1 MIYETEEDRR
11 AEAVIMNTILFGG
24 QAAIKLQDTHFADYA
39 VAGKDNRVIAVFE
52 IKDRPGWKEGY
63 GTLFMTADKWCN
75 LVKLSECCGI
85 PVYFAVR
92 VDSGIFI
99 TRVARASELRG
110 KLEIDMVERRDR
122 TEAGIKLTVGVPFHL
137 FTPVDKFI
145 IGTI

>member
-75 LVKLSECCGI
+75 LDGGRNQVDGRCAVPPVHPCGQ
-85 PVYFAVR
+85 VYNR
-92 VDSGIFI
+92 DNLI
-99 TRVARASELRG
+99 TRELLG
-110 KLEIDMVERRDR
+110 RDLWNMMKVYY
-122 TEAGIKLTVGVPFHL
+122 GLLTML
-137 FTPVDKFI
+137 WM
-145 IGTI
+145 